1 MSLYTAIRRKDITH
15 KKAKFNLVEKEKGE
29 TIFKEQECD
38 ERGRIKGGLSSF
50 MEGELEDLKA
60 FFEI

>member
-1 MSLYTAIRRKDITH
+1 MAFYSSMEIYKICIKLQLLKI
-15 KKAKFNLVEKEKGE
+15 KGE